1 MSLSKDVKAK
11 IVAENARAAN
21 DTGSAEVQIALLSAR
36 IDGLQPHF
44 AKNPK
49 DNHGHR
55 GLMKLVSQR
64 RSMLDYL
71 KRRDEQR
78 YKALIAKLGLR
89 R

>member
-64 RSMLDYL
+64 RSFPSAAACSTTSRERMSSAT
-71 KRRDEQR
+71 RP
-78 YKALIAKLGLR
+78 
-89 R
+89 

>member
-49 DNHGHR
+49 DNHGHSFPSAAACSTTSR
-55 GLMKLVSQR
+55 ERMSSATR
-64 RSMLDYL
+64 P
-71 KRRDEQR
+71 
-78 YKALIAKLGLR
+78 
-89 R
+89 

>member
-44 AKNPK
+44 ATNPK

-55 GLMKLVSQR
+55 GLMKLVAQR
-64 RSMLDYL
+64 RSMLGYL
-71 KRRDEQR
+71 KRKDEQR

>member
-49 DNHGHR
+49 DYHGHR

-71 KRRDEQR
+71 KRKDEQR

>member
-49 DNHGHR
+49 SFPSAAACSTTSR
-55 GLMKLVSQR
+55 ERMSSATR
-64 RSMLDYL
+64 P
-71 KRRDEQR
+71 
-78 YKALIAKLGLR
+78 
-89 R
+89 